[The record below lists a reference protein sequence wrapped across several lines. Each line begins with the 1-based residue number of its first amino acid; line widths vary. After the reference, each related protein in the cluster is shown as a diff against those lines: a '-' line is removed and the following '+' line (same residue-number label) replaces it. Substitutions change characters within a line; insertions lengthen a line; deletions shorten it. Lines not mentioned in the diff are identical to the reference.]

1 MLPKELIYSNTYG
14 LRDVIVD
21 DYYKGVHYICVNI
34 GDHPCAY
41 FLSTKEFIDSHPDTY
56 GGIKGI
62 HVHGGVSHTGPFTN
76 MAGLENYD
84 GHWIGWDYGHAGDW
98 TGHMSVEKNTKC
110 GHRKYTTMMLI
121 TECKDAIKQYLNI
134 LDQDKE
140 AEKKGLTDLTPEYL
154 RSLGFQSVFNASI
167 SDSET
172 TMHLSGKDGI
182 ENKWKIY
189 IDFKNQSKSYVY
201 NQNPRRKY
209 EGAINTVKD
218 LRMAVS
224 LCQIPIVIN

>member
-1 MLPKELIYSNTYG
+1 MQPKELIYSNTYG
-14 LRDVIVD
+14 LRDVIAD

-41 FLSTKEFIDSHPDTY
+41 FLSTKEFIDSHLDTY
-56 GGIKGI
+56 GSIKGI

-121 TECKDAIKQYLNI
+121 TECRDAIKQYLAI
-134 LDQDKE
+134 VDEDKKKD
-140 AEKKGLTDLTPEYL
+140 EKGNEDITPEYL
-154 RSLGFQSVFNASI
+154 KGIGFQTVFTGNSPSESVMQLTGN
-167 SDSET
+167 
-172 TMHLSGKDGI
+172 DGA
-182 ENKWKIY
+182 ENKWRIY
-189 IDFKNQSKSYVY
+189 IDFKNPVKSYIS
-201 NQNPRRKY
+201 NQNPRRRY
-209 EGAINTVKD
+209 EGSLDQVKD
-218 LRMAVS
+218 LRLAIK
-224 LCQIPIVIN
+224 LCQIPIEID